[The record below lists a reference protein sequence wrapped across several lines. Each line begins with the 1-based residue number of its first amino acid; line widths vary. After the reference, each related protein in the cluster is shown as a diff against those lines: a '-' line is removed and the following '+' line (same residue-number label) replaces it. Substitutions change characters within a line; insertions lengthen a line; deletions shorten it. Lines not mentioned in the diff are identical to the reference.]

1 MQGMSIMAEASKG
14 SIPGRGKSAP
24 TREEEASAVMSYKYL
39 NKISGNLHPNNQN
52 NQLER
57 KAQPPRDV
65 PLDAQ
70 SWTQAPS
77 LSSRV
82 VAVTTVTYTS

>member
-24 TREEEASAVMSYKYL
+24 TREEEASAVMSYKCL

-52 NQLER
+52 N
-57 KAQPPRDV
+57 
-65 PLDAQ
+65 
-70 SWTQAPS
+70 
-77 LSSRV
+77 
-82 VAVTTVTYTS
+82 